1 MQHNATKLNQ
11 SDWLEA
17 KKNEKQLDL
26 MLTAWPYQTNYMN
39 MYGFFVFFCFLG
51 TEIKRYEVQLEA
63 FNANR
68 LTLPNP
74 IY

>member
-1 MQHNATKLNQ
+1 
-11 SDWLEA
+11 
-17 KKNEKQLDL
+17 
-26 MLTAWPYQTNYMN
+26 MN
-39 MYGFFVFFCFLG
+39 MDFFFFFLG
-51 TEIKRYEVQLEA
+51 TQIKRYEVQLEA